1 MDSWR
6 ELVDA
11 DLTCEYCNTKF
22 KGLSQ
27 VRSHMKWSEHNKDE
41 TGGYFSPTQEK
52 SGWKTCRACAARCS
66 YVICTLCRPRLQC
79 GARLQVRT
87 TCVQYA

>member
-27 VRSHMKWSEHNKDE
+27 VRSHIKWSEHNRNSE
-41 TGGYFSPTQEK
+41 GEYLSPLLEK
-52 SGWKTCRACAARCS
+52 LKWKAYRTCAVRYS
-66 YVICTLCRPRLQC
+66 YVICTLCRSRLQC

-87 TCVQYA
+87 TCVQHA

>member
-11 DLTCEYCNTKF
+11 DLTCEHCKTKF

-27 VRSHMKWSEHNKDE
+27 VRSHMKWSEHNRNE
-41 TGGYFSPTQEK
+41 AGEYLSPLLEK
-52 SGWKTCRACAARCS
+52 LGWKAYRTYAVRYS
-66 YVICTLCRPRLQC
+66 YVICTLCRSSVQC
-79 GARLQVRT
+79 GSHLQVRT
-87 TCVQYA
+87 TCVKYT